1 MIQRSSLASRICGTA
16 ALVLLTCCAA
26 RLHAA
31 APATTASRTDIS
43 AAACTPAEER
53 GRTTEEQVRTA
64 ETPARTTEEQVRT
77 TEDPARTAEEPL
89 RTAPSDDRS
98 KRARHLAP
106 RGRSQHTFFA
116 NAGYTAI
123 LSTIYLRESS
133 SGSLN
138 EGLEITAGYNWT
150 SRRGLGVGVVYSGG
164 FISAR
169 RGGFERTSRIHYI
182 APEFVARQRVGR
194 RWLFRENAGIGYGRY
209 IRSYAGLTGSRGG
222 VGIHESVSAEFMLT
236 RFLGLGNIGALA
248 GKPVMEGKSMLFKTF
263 ADIDAFDIEVDETD
277 PEAFIRTVKAIAP
290 TFGGINLEDI
300 KAPECFEI
308 DRRLSEE
315 LDIPVMHDDQHG
327 TAVISTAAL
336 LNAAKIAGKALDKL
350 RVVVNG
356 AGAAAI
362 ACARLFIAVGVRREN
377 MIFCDS
383 QGVVT
388 TYRTDI
394 NEIKREF
401 ATTRRITTLAEAIH
415 DADVFL
421 GVSKADVLTP
431 EMLRTMATNP
441 IVMALANPD
450 PEIAYDKAV
459 VSRPDIIFATGRSD
473 YPNQVNN
480 VLGFP
485 YIFRGALDV
494 RATKINEAMKLAA
507 ARALAELAQEPVP
520 SMVLRAYALG
530 KLEFGRGYL
539 IPKPLDPRLLCT
551 VTPAVAR
558 AAIESGVAR
567 QPITDWDAYIEK
579 LRTMTEI

>member
-1 MIQRSSLASRICGTA
+1 MKKEHTKLKEAALKYHSEGRPGKLEVIPIKPFGSQRDLSLAYSPGVAYPCLEIEKNPEDAYKYTSKTNLVAVISNGTA
-16 ALVLLTCCAA
+16 V
-26 RLHAA
+26 
-31 APATTASRTDIS
+31 
-43 AAACTPAEER
+43 
-53 GRTTEEQVRTA
+53 
-64 ETPARTTEEQVRT
+64 
-77 TEDPARTAEEPL
+77 
-89 RTAPSDDRS
+89 
-98 KRARHLAP
+98 
-106 RGRSQHTFFA
+106 
-116 NAGYTAI
+116 
-123 LSTIYLRESS
+123 
-133 SGSLN
+133 
-138 EGLEITAGYNWT
+138 
-150 SRRGLGVGVVYSGG
+150 
-164 FISAR
+164 
-169 RGGFERTSRIHYI
+169 
-182 APEFVARQRVGR
+182 
-194 RWLFRENAGIGYGRY
+194 
-209 IRSYAGLTGSRGG
+209 
-222 VGIHESVSAEFMLT
+222 
-236 RFLGLGNIGALA
+236 LGLGDIGALA
-248 GKPVMEGKSMLFKTF
+248 SKPVMEGKGLLFKTF
-263 ADIDAFDIEVDETD
+263 ADIDVFDIEVDTHDADE
-277 PEAFIRTVKAIAP
+277 FIRTVKNISP

-300 KAPECFEI
+300 KAPECFVIEE
-308 DRRLSEE
+308 RLRSE
-315 LDIPVMHDDQHG
+315 LDIHVMHDDQHG